1 MWARQLVYEIPTESF
16 DEFERVELRFEAS
29 AKMQLKKDANGA
41 VEQQEGADFMAG
53 YRMDPGE
60 NHNSYFMTDEK
71 LFPSALTV
79 LAEEKRYSSSSYR
92 TIRRTATACS
102 WHYQTRDR
110 YLDEAGSYGYL
121 MIVPIGGEALKK
133 AKERASPCGAEV
145 RCGRFGHLRPQRGTL
160 PPWISRS
167 CRSCD

>member
-1 MWARQLVYEIPTESF
+1 MQCGRGQLVYEIPTESF
-16 DEFERVELRFEAS
+16 DEFDRVELRFEAS

-102 WHYQTRDR
+102 LALPDARPLSGRGGQLWVSDDR
-110 YLDEAGSYGYL
+110 AHRRRSTEKGQ
-121 MIVPIGGEALKK
+121 
-133 AKERASPCGAEV
+133 ERASSV
-145 RCGRFGHLRPQRGTL
+145 
-160 PPWISRS
+160 WS
-167 CRSCD
+167 